1 MGEREPP
8 FDPAENGSESEARA
22 EVVNPASPMT
32 FEGVIEGYGKLAGTA
47 RRGSGWRRTV
57 AYVVALAILA
67 PLALGILVALG
78 MALVSAVKS
87 L

>member
-1 MGEREPP
+1 MSEREPP
-8 FDPAENGSESEARA
+8 FDPADSGSESEARA

-32 FEGVIEGYGKLAGTA
+32 FEGVIEGYGRLTSTA

-57 AYVVALAILA
+57 AYVVALVLLA
-67 PLALGILVALG
+67 PLAFGILVALG
-78 MALVSAVKS
+78 MALISAVKG